1 MDKKDKIDTLI
12 DQYLNFYQ
20 HGSQAI
26 EPQQSTNFD
35 SLMNQYKSKFDKQIA
50 NEQKAIREKEEARV
64 LQKNRKRNYKV
75 KKERPKNN
83 KTSCVKR
90 NCVIIP
96 KKLRQKLNKPQK
108 NTSTQIVIMIKAVI
122 IKG

>member
-1 MDKKDKIDTLI
+1 
-12 DQYLNFYQ
+12 
-20 HGSQAI
+20 
-26 EPQQSTNFD
+26 
-35 SLMNQYKSKFDKQIA
+35 MNQYKSKFDKQIA

-64 LQKNRKRNYKV
+64 FKKNRKRNYKV

-108 NTSTQIVIMIKAVI
+108 IPAPSRDYDKSSNHKGLIVLIIIVVVFGLIYFIASNQDNESTNNTYLI
-122 IKG
+122 

>member
-26 EPQQSTNFD
+26 EPQQSTDFD

-50 NEQKAIREKEEARV
+50 NEQKAIREKEE
-64 LQKNRKRNYKV
+64 V

-108 NTSTQIVIMIKAVI
+108 NTSTKVVIMIKAVI

>member
-26 EPQQSTNFD
+26 EPQQSTDFD
-35 SLMNQYKSKFDKQIA
+35 SLMNQYLINKSLMSKKQS
-50 NEQKAIREKEEARV
+50 EKKKKHEFFK
-64 LQKNRKRNYKV
+64 KNRKRNYKV

-108 NTSTQIVIMIKAVI
+108 NTSTKVVIMIKAVI